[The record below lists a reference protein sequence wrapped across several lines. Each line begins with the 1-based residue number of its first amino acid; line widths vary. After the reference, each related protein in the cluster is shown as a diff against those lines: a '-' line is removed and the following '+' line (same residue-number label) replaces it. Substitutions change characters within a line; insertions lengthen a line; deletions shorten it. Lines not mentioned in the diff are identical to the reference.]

1 MVFTAVFALTREAEV
16 RPPRV
21 AEAPD
26 APQAISEAP
35 PPLAGHSGQA
45 GRVSRINRIN
55 RISRIDARSTLFF
68 GVGLW
73 KKHLPQG

>member
-1 MVFTAVFALTREAEV
+1 MLSLLRCT
-16 RPPRV
+16 
-21 AEAPD
+21 
-26 APQAISEAP
+26 
-35 PPLAGHSGQA
+35 LAGHSGQA